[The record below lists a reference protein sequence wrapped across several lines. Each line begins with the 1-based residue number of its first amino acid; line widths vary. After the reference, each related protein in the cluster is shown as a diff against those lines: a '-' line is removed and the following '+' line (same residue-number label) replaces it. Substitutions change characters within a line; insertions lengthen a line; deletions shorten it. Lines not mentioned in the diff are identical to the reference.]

1 MMTNTNDTQ
10 DTNKRLIP
18 PDDGVIV
25 RMYRIGHGDCFLLAF
40 PGTSEDTTDGDTSN
54 NPVYVLIDCGYKPG
68 SAGWPALFTPKSDSE
83 AETDKE
89 KKKKPKIESRID
101 RIAKNIRAATGGHI
115 DVAVIT
121 HEHQDH
127 VNGITKTHFNGITI
141 GETWLAWTED
151 PKDELAIELWN
162 AFGERLVE
170 LAAARN
176 RLAAENSS
184 EQLNRIDQLLE
195 LELGWDSRAGSL
207 PVDGEVFAASGSS
220 NKNSIKLF
228 KDLSK
233 KVKYIR
239 PHEEILKISRA
250 KNDLRIFAL
259 GPPYVNDPNSVK
271 KDELDKI
278 IGKLKDMDPHDNE
291 SFEDSFDQD
300 HKEAMSPRD
309 YFLAAVDPN
318 RSAQNLPFAKQFGIT
333 LDKTVSAETPKEL
346 IEFFIN
352 HYGFSFEK
360 AMSQD
365 VHPELAEFIKVQYE
379 EFLKDSLKQKGGAPK
394 KPEVPDDAEWRR
406 IDQEWLY
413 SAEQLAIDINSYT
426 NNSSLVLAF
435 ELGKGG
441 KVLLFAAD
449 AQRGNWVSWNE
460 KDWLDGTEKIT
471 AKDLLARTV
480 LYKVGHH
487 GSHNATLK
495 GDTKSDYANL
505 GWMAQE
511 PFAKKEFT
519 AMITAVRAWAVT
531 QDGWDHP
538 LKAIKDAILKKAS
551 GRVFQTDTDPETMKA
566 GMTSEV
572 WTTFESRV
580 SGGPL
585 YFDYT
590 ITR

>member
-1 MMTNTNDTQ
+1 MPTTNDTQ
-10 DTNKRLIP
+10 ETNKLLKP
-18 PDDGVIV
+18 PKDGVTV

-40 PGTSEDTTDGDTSN
+40 SGETPDK
-54 NPVYVLIDCGYKPG
+54 PVYVLIDCGYKPG
-68 SAGWPALFTPKSDSE
+68 SPQFIQTKSE
-83 AETDKE
+83 IKERVDK
-89 KKKKPKIESRID
+89 
-101 RIAKNIRAATGGHI
+101 IAKNIREATGGHI
-115 DVAVIT
+115 HVAVIT

-127 VNGITKTHFNGITI
+127 VNGITKTHFKGITI

-151 PKDELAIELWN
+151 PEDDLAKGLRK
-162 AFGERLVE
+162 AFGDTLLELV
-170 LAAARN
+170 AARN
-176 RLAAENSS
+176 RLAADDSS
-184 EQLNRIDQLLE
+184 EQLKRIDQLLE
-195 LELGWDSRAGSL
+195 LELGWDCKAGNTPL
-207 PVDGEVFAASGSS
+207 DGELFAASGSS
-220 NKNSIKLF
+220 NKNSMKLF

-233 KVKYIR
+233 NTVRFIR
-239 PHEEILKISRA
+239 PHQEILTIPGA

-271 KDELDKI
+271 KEEIDKI

-291 SFEDSFDQD
+291 GFEKSIDQN
-300 HKEAMSPRD
+300 HKAAMSPRD
-309 YFLAAVDPN
+309 YFLAAVDPL
-318 RSAQNLPFAKQFGIT
+318 RSAQNLPFAKQYGIP

-346 IEFFIN
+346 IEFFIS
-352 HYGFSFEK
+352 HYGIPFDK
-360 AMSQD
+360 AASQD
-365 VHPELAEFIKVQYE
+365 VHPEFAEFIKDQYVE
-379 EFLKDSLKQKGGAPK
+379 SLKESVKQKTGAPK
-394 KPEVPDDAEWRR
+394 KPEVSDDAEWRR

-449 AQRGNWVSWNE
+449 AQRGNWISWSE
-460 KDWLDGTEKIT
+460 KDWKDGDSTVT

-495 GDTKSDYANL
+495 GDAGSDYPSL

-538 LKAIKDAILKKAS
+538 LKAIKDAIIKKAS
-551 GRVFQTDTDPETMKA
+551 SRVFQTDEDYTDEELK
-566 GMTSEV
+566 ER
-572 WTTFESRV
+572 FKSRAKID
-580 SGGPL
+580 PL
-585 YFDYT
+585 YFDYQ
-590 ITR
+590 ITLD